1 MPPAVIAAGIGAASA
16 LGGAALQSRSANRS
30 VDAQTRA
37 NQQAMDYERQKQA
50 EAKAQRDQAA
60 AAYRTA
66 WNAWYARNG
75 EEGVRRYG
83 VPVGI
88 TIPTTK
94 AGATAA
100 VKGAP
105 LGQPSGPVA
114 PPPGAGGQSAMPPA
128 PGASMGAQ
136 DVPMPQ
142 PYTPGPGVAMPQP
155 YVPETK
161 AGIVGAVQGGSLG
174 QMAGAPPAGGQPEDP
189 NVRRGSLGDMGGWAD
204 WSRYGA

>member
-105 LGQPSGPVA
+105 LGQPGPVA
-114 PPPGAGGQSAMPPA
+114 PPPAAGPVGQSQGVAPMSQGAPAMPPGA
-128 PGASMGAQ
+128 PMGG
-136 DVPMPQ
+136 M
-142 PYTPGPGVAMPQP
+142 
-155 YVPETK
+155 VPETK
-161 AGIVGAVQGGSLG
+161 AGMVGAVNQGNLG
-174 QMAGAPPAGGQPEDP
+174 QLMGGAPAAPGAPATDPSEDP
-189 NVRRGSLGDMGGWAD
+189 NKRANLGALGGWSD
-204 WSRYGA
+204 WNQYGA